1 MVPRG
6 FEMGDLWLQDPLGNL
21 FPFMEI
27 AEAHVSAGGV
37 EEYYEGPS
45 AGNSV
50 IEDEDFNRLLEECG

>member
-1 MVPRG
+1 
-6 FEMGDLWLQDPLGNL
+6 MGDLWLQDPLGNL

-50 IEDEDFNRLLEECG
+50 IEDDDFNRLLEECG